1 LVKCSFYGQ
10 DPYWGRVVSELGSA
24 GIAFELDRVRITYG
38 GITVCRGGVEAGD
51 PAQADALRKVMAGD
65 TVEVVAHLGL
75 GSGEA
80 SMITCDLGHG
90 YIDENMGTS

>member
-1 LVKCSFYGQ
+1 MA
-10 DPYWGRVVSELGSA
+10 SA
-24 GIAFELDRVRITYG
+24 
-38 GITVCRGGVEAGD
+38 
-51 PAQADALRKVMAGD
+51 

-90 YIDENMGTS
+90 YIDENMTTS